1 MTTQTTERAFEDTVE
16 SLLLDSGW
24 QPGDRARWDV
34 EFALFPSQ
42 AIDFIKQTQPKQW
55 DRVAALYGGR
65 NRKAHHR
72 GAGERA

>member
-34 EFALFPSQ
+34 EARSVPVPGNRLHQ
-42 AIDFIKQTQPKQW
+42 AD
-55 DRVAALYGGR
+55 AA
-65 NRKAHHR
+65 
-72 GAGERA
+72 